1 MPRARLLEIHARD
14 LGVIEEA
21 TLELSPGFTVVTGET
36 GAGKTL
42 LVGALALSLGLETDG
57 ARYALGPA
65 TRAVA
70 LVEVDGREV
79 ALAREMSASG
89 RLRATVDG
97 APASAEALRT
107 LAAGLVEIH
116 GQHDSLRL
124 RSSEAVVE
132 LVDRAGAIDASD
144 LARAREELVG
154 LRRERDAL
162 GGDPTERARRL
173 EYVEFQLAEFD
184 AVAPAGPGE
193 LDEVLAELTR
203 LSDLRDGQ
211 GALAE
216 ALALFD
222 GDADETVLGS
232 FARALARVPEG
243 VAYRPVREALDEA
256 LVAAR
261 EAVRDL
267 AALHDPEAV
276 DEARL
281 GALEERAR
289 VLNVLTRKH
298 AGTLADALALRAALE
313 RERAELASAGARL
326 VKLDE
331 GIAAAEGTVAELAA
345 QVRAR
350 RDAAAQALSVSVGAQ
365 MSRVALAGARIRFVV
380 EGEDGSRGSILF
392 SANEGRSLGPLDALA
407 SGGEL
412 SRVLLAISLEATDG
426 SSVAVF
432 DEIDAGLGG
441 LVAQQIGECL
451 AELARR
457 QQVLAV
463 THLASV
469 AARADRHFVI
479 DKRVVGGRATT
490 TVREV
495 AGEERVGE
503 IARMLAGEAEG
514 DESRALARRLL
525 GTGVRRAAPPPG

>member
-14 LGVIEEA
+14 LGVIDEA
-21 TLELSPGFTVVTGET
+21 TVELSSGFTVVTGET

-42 LVGALALSLGLETDG
+42 LVGALALSLGLESDG

-70 LVEVDGREV
+70 LFESGGREV
-79 ALAREMSASG
+79 ALAREVSGSG
-89 RLRATVDG
+89 RLRASIDG
-97 APASAEALRT
+97 APASAEALRA

-132 LVDRAGAIDASD
+132 LVDRAGGVDTSD
-144 LARAREELVG
+144 LASAREALAR
-154 LRRERDAL
+154 LRRERDTL
-162 GGDPTERARRL
+162 GGDPAERARRL

-184 AVAPAGPGE
+184 AVAPTGPDE
-193 LDEVLAELTR
+193 LDEVLTELTR
-203 LSDLRDGQ
+203 LSELRDGQ

-222 GDADETVLGS
+222 GDADDTVLGA
-232 FARALARVPEG
+232 FARALARLPDG
-243 VAYRPVREALDEA
+243 TAYRPVREALDEA

-267 AALHDPEAV
+267 AALQDPEAV
-276 DEARL
+276 DDARIA
-281 GALEERAR
+281 ALEERAR
-289 VLNVLTRKH
+289 LLNVLIRKH
-298 AGTLADALALRAALE
+298 AGTLADALASRVALE
-313 RERAELASAGARL
+313 RERAELVAAGARL
-326 VKLDE
+326 VELD
-331 GIAAAEGTVAELAA
+331 GAIAAGCEVVAERAGA
-345 QVRAR
+345 VRAH
-350 RDAAAQALSVSVGAQ
+350 RDAAARRLSAAVGAQ
-365 MSRVALAGARIRFVV
+365 LARVALGGARVRFVV
-380 EGEDGSRGSILF
+380 DGEDGARASILF
-392 SANEGRSLGPLDALA
+392 SADEGRPLGPLDALA

-426 SSVAVF
+426 SAVAVF

-451 AELARR
+451 AELATR

-469 AARADRHFVI
+469 AARADRHYVI
-479 DKRVVGGRATT
+479 EKRTRDGRATT

-495 AGEERVGE
+495 ADEERVGE
-503 IARMLAGEAEG
+503 IARMLAGEAGAE
-514 DESRALARRLL
+514 ESRALARRLL
-525 GTGVRRAAPPPG
+525 GR

>member
-14 LGVIEEA
+14 LGVIDEA
-21 TLELSPGFTVVTGET
+21 TVELAPGFTVVTGET

-70 LVEVDGREV
+70 LFETDGREI
-79 ALAREMSASG
+79 ALAREVSGSG
-89 RLRATVDG
+89 RLRASVDG

-124 RSSEAVVE
+124 RSSEAVVA
-132 LVDRAGAIDASD
+132 LVDRAGGIDASA
-144 LARAREELVG
+144 LAAAREELAR
-154 LRRERDAL
+154 LRHERDAL
-162 GGDPTERARRL
+162 GGDPVERARRL

-184 AVAPAGPGE
+184 AVAPSGPTE
-193 LDEVLAELTR
+193 LDEVLTELTR
-203 LSDLRDGQ
+203 LSELRDGQ

-222 GDADETVLGS
+222 GDGDDTALGA
-232 FARALARVPEG
+232 FARGLARLPEG
-243 VAYRPVREALDEA
+243 AAYRPARDALDEA

-289 VLNVLTRKH
+289 VLSVLTRKH
-298 AGTLADALALRAALE
+298 AGTLADALTLREALV
-313 RERAELASAGARL
+313 RERVELASAGARL
-326 VKLDE
+326 SELD
-331 GIAAAEGTVAELAA
+331 GQIAAAEGVVAQRAA
-345 QVRAR
+345 EVRAR
-350 RDAAAQALSVSVGAQ
+350 RDSAAESLSAAVAAQ
-365 MSRVALAGARIRFVV
+365 MSRVALAGARLRFVV
-380 EGEDGSRGSILF
+380 DGEDGSRAAILF
-392 SANEGRSLGPLDALA
+392 GANEGRPLGPLDALA

-412 SRVLLAISLEATDG
+412 SRVLLAISLEATDE
-426 SSVAVF
+426 SAVAVF

-451 AELARR
+451 AELATR

-469 AARADRHFVI
+469 AARADRHYVI
-479 DKRVVGGRATT
+479 DKRAHEGRATT

-495 AGEERVGE
+495 IGEERVEE
-503 IARMLAGEAEG
+503 IARMLAGEAGVE
-514 DESRALARRLL
+514 ESRALARRLL
-525 GTGVRRAAPPPG
+525 GG

>member
-14 LGVIEEA
+14 LGVIDEA
-21 TLELSPGFTVVTGET
+21 TLELAPGFTVVTGET

-42 LVGALALSLGLETDG
+42 LVGALALSLGLEADG

-65 TRAVA
+65 SRAVA
-70 LVEVDGREV
+70 LFEVDGREL
-79 ALAREMSASG
+79 ALAREVSGSG
-89 RLRATVDG
+89 RLRASVDG

-107 LAAGLVEIH
+107 LARELVEIH
-116 GQHDSLRL
+116 GQHDSLAL
-124 RSSEAVVE
+124 RTSEAV
-132 LVDRAGAIDASD
+132 LGLIDRAGAIDTGE
-144 LARAREELVG
+144 LAGAREGLAH

-162 GGDPTERARRL
+162 GGDPGERARRL

-184 AVAPAGPGE
+184 AVTPKGPHE
-193 LDEVLAELTR
+193 LDEVLDELTR
-203 LSDLRDGQ
+203 LSELRDGQ
-211 GALAE
+211 GALGE

-222 GDADETVLGS
+222 GDGDDAVLTA
-232 FARALARVPEG
+232 FARALGRLPDGA
-243 VAYRPVREALDEA
+243 AYRPVRAALDGA

-276 DEARL
+276 DEGRL
-281 GALEERAR
+281 AALEERAR
-289 VLNVLTRKH
+289 ILNVLTRKH
-298 AGTLADALALRAALE
+298 AGTLGDALALREGL
-313 RERAELASAGARL
+313 RAERDALATAGARL
-326 VKLDE
+326 VELD
-331 GIAAAEGTVAELAA
+331 GAIATAEATVAARAAE
-345 QVRAR
+345 VRAR
-350 RDAAAQALSVSVGAQ
+350 REAAAEALSVAVDAQ
-365 MSRVALAGARIRFVV
+365 MGRVALPGARIRFRVD
-380 EGEDGSRGSILF
+380 GDDGSRASVLF
-392 SANEGRSLGPLDALA
+392 SANEGRPLGPLDALA

-426 SSVAVF
+426 SAVAVF

-451 AELARR
+451 AELASR

-479 DKRVVGGRATT
+479 DKRVEAGRATT
-490 TVREV
+490 SVREV

-514 DESRALARRLL
+514 EESRALARRLL
-525 GTGVRRAAPPPG
+525 GF

>member
-14 LGVIEEA
+14 LGVIDEA
-21 TLELSPGFTVVTGET
+21 TLELAPGFTVVTGET

-42 LVGALALSLGLETDG
+42 LVGALALSLGLETEG
-57 ARYALGPA
+57 ARYALGPL

-70 LVEVDGREV
+70 LFAADGREI
-79 ALAREMSASG
+79 ALAREVSGSG
-89 RLRATVDG
+89 RLRATIDG

-107 LAAGLVEIH
+107 HASGLVEIH

-124 RSSEAVVE
+124 RSSEAVLE
-132 LVDRAGAIDASD
+132 LVDRAGAVDASA
-144 LARAREELVG
+144 LVAAREELTR

-162 GGDPTERARRL
+162 GGDPGERARRL

-184 AVAPAGPGE
+184 TVAPTGPGE

-203 LSDLRDGQ
+203 LSELRDGQ

-216 ALALFD
+216 ALALLD
-222 GDADETVLGS
+222 GDGGDSVLEA
-232 FARALARVPEG
+232 FARALARLPDG
-243 VAYRPVREALDEA
+243 ATYRPVRAALDGA
-256 LVAAR
+256 LVGAR

-267 AALHDPEAV
+267 AALLDPEAV

-289 VLNVLTRKH
+289 VLNVLARKH
-298 AGTLADALALRAALE
+298 AGTLEDALALRGQLE
-313 RERAELASAGARL
+313 RERDELASAAARL
-326 VKLDE
+326 EELD
-331 GIAAAEGTVAELAA
+331 GAIAVAEDLTA
-345 QVRAR
+345 QRASEVRAR
-350 RDAAAQALSVSVGAQ
+350 RTAAATALSEAVGAQ
-365 MSRVALAGARIRFVV
+365 MARVALAGARVRFVV
-380 EGEDGSRGSILF
+380 DGEDGSRASILF
-392 SANEGRSLGPLDALA
+392 SANEGRPLGPLEALA

-412 SRVLLAISLEATDG
+412 SRVLLALSLETSDG
-426 SSVAVF
+426 SAVAVF

-451 AELARR
+451 AELATR

-469 AARADRHFVI
+469 AARAERHYVI
-479 DKRVVGGRATT
+479 DKSTHQGGTT
-490 TVREV
+490 TRVREV
-495 AGEERVGE
+495 VGEERIGE

-514 DESRALARRLL
+514 EESRALARRLL
-525 GTGVRRAAPPPG
+525 GF

>member
-21 TLELSPGFTVVTGET
+21 TVELSSGFTVVTGET

-42 LVGALALSLGLETDG
+42 LVGALALGLGLEGEG

-70 LVEVDGREV
+70 LFEVEGREV
-79 ALAREMSASG
+79 ALTREMSGTG
-89 RLRATVDG
+89 RLRASIDG

-124 RSSEAVVE
+124 RSSEAVVG
-132 LVDRAGAIDASD
+132 LVDRAGAIDASE
-144 LARAREELVG
+144 LAKAREDL
-154 LRRERDAL
+154 LRLHRERDAL
-162 GGDPTERARRL
+162 GGNPAERAHRL

-193 LDEVLAELTR
+193 LDEVLTELTR
-203 LSDLRDGQ
+203 LSELRDGQ

-222 GDADETVLGS
+222 GDGDDTVLGS
-232 FARALARVPEG
+232 FARALALLPEG
-243 VAYRPVREALDEA
+243 AAYRPVRQALDEA

-267 AALHDPEAV
+267 AALYDPEAV

-289 VLNVLTRKH
+289 VLNGLARKH
-298 AGTLADALALRAALE
+298 AGSLGSALALRAALE

-326 VKLDE
+326 VELDRA
-331 GIAAAEGTVAELAA
+331 IAVAEDAVSERAA

-350 RDAAAQALSVSVGAQ
+350 RDEAARALSHSVQDQ

-380 EGEDGSRGSILF
+380 DGEDGSRASILF
-392 SANEGRSLGPLDALA
+392 SANEGRPLGPLDALA

-426 SSVAVF
+426 SAVAVF

-451 AELARR
+451 AELATR

-469 AARADRHFVI
+469 AARADRHYVI
-479 DKRVVGGRATT
+479 DKRARRGRATT

-495 AGEERVGE
+495 TGEERVGE

-514 DESRALARRLL
+514 EESRALARRLL
-525 GTGVRRAAPPPG
+525 GAEVRRAATPPG